1 MWVADLCYIFNSF
14 WRHFTIRMIKS
25 VNVFAFSF
33 WKLIM
38 QKFASNKSTSWHN
51 VTKRPSSVTTPWTLT
66 LGQIHYEIVF
76 KFLSNNIFCTLLES
90 WLAKLHH
97 WNLFRFRS
105 TSHQFMVI
113 WNKIIFSLKKDSKI
127 EDPYKR
133 LVFFV
138 LTELYCW
145 W

>member
-105 TSHQFMVI
+105 TS
-113 WNKIIFSLKKDSKI
+113 
-127 EDPYKR
+127 YKWESSGWHFI
-133 LVFFV
+133 LVFLIKQDFDE
-138 LTELYCW
+138 LTFYRFLSAS
-145 W
+145 